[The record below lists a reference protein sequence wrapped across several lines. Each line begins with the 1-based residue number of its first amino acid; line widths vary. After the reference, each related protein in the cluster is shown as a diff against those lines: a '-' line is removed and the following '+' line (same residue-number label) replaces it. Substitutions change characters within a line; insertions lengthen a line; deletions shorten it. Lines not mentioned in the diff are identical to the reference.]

1 MNFVS
6 GNARVDS
13 PRIHGEENA
22 GTKSRLC
29 PVLCIK
35 SVKIKAP
42 EYSGTG
48 TASVVSIS
56 ATK

>member
-13 PRIHGEENA
+13 PRIHGEENS
-22 GTKSRLC
+22 GTKSRVC

-42 EYSGTG
+42 EYSGI
-48 TASVVSIS
+48 ASAVSIS